1 MTNITASTRVTYP
14 QGATSGLSTVLL
26 AKPYSSDASKLIIVT
41 EETPFHPVD
50 HTWPDQPA
58 DLGTLIIDG
67 IKLTVSDV
75 VTGAI
80 QDGSE
85 ELNLD
90 KDIPVKKGADG
101 WHFVVAHIIDIENA
115 TSPERLVERTA
126 SLEVDRSHRR
136 LLSAAHSAC
145 HIAALALNKCTAHLW
160 RKEPMKDSLGHPNLD
175 QLAMQVS
182 KITPSESLDH
192 YRFGKSVRKQG
203 LDSATLLE
211 QIRSVEECMNLQL
224 EEWLKTESP
233 IWIETPHPGLDA
245 RRMWHCDLPDGAAYI
260 PCGGTHLKNIQ
271 EFSSIKVNFEILPG
285 VPEVILHTVPRLGT
299 ETTSLA

>member
-1 MTNITASTRVTYP
+1 MANISSSTRVTYP

-26 AKPYSSDASKLIIVT
+26 AKPHGGDPSRLIIVT

-58 DLGTLIIDG
+58 DVGTLTVDG
-67 IKLTVSDV
+67 TALGVSDV

-85 ELNLD
+85 ELKLD

-101 WHFVVAHIIDIENA
+101 WHFVVAHIIDA
-115 TSPERLVERTA
+115 ADAAPESLVGQTA
-126 SLEVDRSHRR
+126 SFAVDPTHRR

-160 RKEPMKDSLGHPNLD
+160 RKDALKDSLGHPNLD

-182 KITPSESLDH
+182 KIKTSESLDH

-203 LDSATLLE
+203 LDSAAFLE
-211 QIRSVEECMNLQL
+211 QIGSVEECMNRQL
-224 EEWLKTESP
+224 EDWLKTESS

-245 RRMWHCDLPDGAAYI
+245 RRMWHCDLPDGAANI
-260 PCGGTHLKNIQ
+260 PCGGTHLNNIK
-271 EFSSIKVNFEILPG
+271 EFSSIRVNFELLPG
-285 VPEVILHTVPRLGT
+285 VPEVLMHTVPRLGD
-299 ETTSLA
+299 ETTPST